1 MDSFELTKIAGWV
14 LTALLVIVGTRTFID
29 IKLAGRAHQHAGHT
43 LPMPSAT
50 ATAGASGAAA
60 PAEAAAFD
68 AKKVAGMVATA
79 SVDAGKD
86 AFGKCKSCH
95 STEPGKHG
103 VGPSL
108 AGVVGRKAGTAAGF
122 TGYSAA
128 MQAKGSEWTP
138 EALAAFLNDPKAA
151 VPNNKMVFPGFKG
164 DAGTIAS
171 VIAFLATA
179 K

>member
-14 LTALLVIVGTRTFID
+14 LAALLVIVGTRTFID
-29 IKLAGRAHQHAGHT
+29 IKRSGHGHEHAGYT
-43 LPMPSAT
+43 LPMPTET
-50 ATAGASGAAA
+50 AAAGAAGAAA
-60 PAEAAAFD
+60 PAAAAGFD
-68 AKKVAGMVATA
+68 AKKVADMVATA

-108 AGVVGRKAGTAAGF
+108 AGVVGRKVGTAAGF
-122 TGYSAA
+122 TGYSPA
-128 MQAKGSEWTP
+128 MQGKGGEWTP
-138 EALAAFLNDPKAA
+138 EALATFLNDPKAA

-171 VIAFLATA
+171 VIAFLSTA